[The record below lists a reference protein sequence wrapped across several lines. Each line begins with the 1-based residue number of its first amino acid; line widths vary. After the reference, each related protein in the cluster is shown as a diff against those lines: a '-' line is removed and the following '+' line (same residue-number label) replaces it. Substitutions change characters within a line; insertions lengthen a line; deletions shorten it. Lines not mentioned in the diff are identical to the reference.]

1 MCRHLGYLGPA
12 VPVADLLFER
22 PHSLE
27 RQAYAPKDMR
37 GGGTVNVDGY
47 GVGWFPGL
55 DPSRPP
61 LGDVRRP
68 VRYRRTG
75 QIWGDAN
82 LRAVAAA
89 TSSGAIL
96 AAVRSATAGMPVV
109 DTACAPFTD
118 GRWLFSLNGR
128 IDGWPDTAA
137 EIAKT
142 LPVTDLLTMDAPTD
156 AALLWA
162 VLRHRLDAGEQP
174 AEAVVRLVNEI
185 ADASPHSR
193 LNLLLTDGT
202 VLVGTTWTHALW
214 VLEKAQSVT
223 VASEPLDDDPEWRE
237 IPDRSVLCAGINPS
251 TVEVQPI

>member
-12 VPVADLLFER
+12 LSVADLLYDR

-27 RQAYAPKDMR
+27 RQSHAPKDMR
-37 GGGTVNVDGY
+37 GGGTINVDGY
-47 GVGWFPGL
+47 GVGWFPG
-55 DPSRPP
+55 PM
-61 LGDVRRP
+61 
-68 VRYRRTG
+68 RYRRTG
-75 QIWGDAN
+75 QIWSDGN
-82 LRAVAAA
+82 LRAVANA
-89 TSSGAIL
+89 TKSTAIL

-118 GRWLFSLNGR
+118 GHWLFSLNGR

-137 EIAKT
+137 ELAKT

-162 VLRHRLDAGEQP
+162 VLRHRLNAGEDP
-174 AEAVVRLVNEI
+174 ASAARTLVNEV
-185 ADASPHSR
+185 ADAAPNSR
-193 LNLLLTDGT
+193 LNLLLTDGST
-202 VLVGTTWTHALW
+202 LIGTTWTHALW

-223 VASEPLDDDPEWRE
+223 VASEPLDDDEQWRE
-237 IPDRSVLCAGINPS
+237 IPDRSVVTAGIDPS

>member
-1 MCRHLGYLGPA
+1 M
-12 VPVADLLFER
+12 PVADLLFER

-27 RQAYAPKDMR
+27 RQAYAPRDMR

-47 GVGWFPGL
+47 GVGWFPGP

-82 LRAVAAA
+82 LRAIAR
-89 TSSGAIL
+89 TTESGAIL

-128 IDGWPDTAA
+128 VDGWPDTAA
-137 EIAKT
+137 EMAKT
-142 LPVTDLLTMDAPTD
+142 LPITELLTMDAPTD
-156 AALLWA
+156 AALVWA
-162 VLRHRLDAGEQP
+162 VLRHRLDAGERP
-174 AEAVVRLVNEI
+174 VDAVIGIVREI
-185 ADASPHSR
+185 ADAAPNSR

-202 VLVGTTWTHALW
+202 VLVGTTWTHSLW

-237 IPDRSVLCAGINPS
+237 IPDRSVLTAGINPS
-251 TVEVQPI
+251 TMEVQPI